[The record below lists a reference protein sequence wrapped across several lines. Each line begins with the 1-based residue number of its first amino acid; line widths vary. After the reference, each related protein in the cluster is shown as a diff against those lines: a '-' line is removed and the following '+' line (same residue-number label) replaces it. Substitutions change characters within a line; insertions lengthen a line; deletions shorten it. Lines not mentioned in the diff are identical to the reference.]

1 MKKNIFDH
9 YINLMNFISK
19 TIGPDYEI
27 TLLDA
32 TNSSKKIIAIV
43 NGHISGRDVGAGL
56 SPLAKKA
63 IKEKEYENAD
73 YIINRTSYAVSGKA
87 LRSSMFFIKDDKG
100 ELEGILCINFDDSRF
115 AELSSNIF
123 SLCHPDKYYAG
134 NTEINVSIKDN
145 EKSYGVEREEMGTLK
160 DTIENIIDR
169 DLEKYSVSV
178 DRLTQEE
185 RLAIIKRLDDKGIF
199 MMKGAVNSVSEKLK
213 CSQASTYRYLSMIR
227 QQG

>member
-1 MKKNIFDH
+1 MKKSIFDY
-9 YINLMNFISK
+9 YINVMNFISK

-32 TNSSKKIIAIV
+32 TSNPKKVIALV

-56 SPLAKKA
+56 SPLAQKA
-63 IKEKEYENAD
+63 ISEKEYENAD

-115 AELSSNIF
+115 SELSNNIF
-123 SLCHPDKYYAG
+123 SLCHPDKYYTG
-134 NTEINVSIKDN
+134 NTEINIGSFDS
-145 EKSYGVEREEMGTLK
+145 EKSYGVDREEK
-160 DTIENIIDR
+160 SSFKETIGNIVDR

-185 RLAIIKRLDDKGIF
+185 RLEIIKRLDEQGIF
-199 MMKGAVNSVSEKLK
+199 MMKGAVNTVSEKLK
-213 CSQASTYRYLSMIR
+213 CSPASTYRYLSMIR
-227 QQG
+227 Q

>member
-27 TLLDA
+27 TLLDT
-32 TNSSKKIIAIV
+32 TNSSKKIIALV

-56 SPLAKKA
+56 SPLAQKA
-63 IKEKEYENAD
+63 ITEKEYEQAD

-87 LRSSMFFIKDDKG
+87 LRSSMFFIKDERG
-100 ELEGILCINFDDSRF
+100 ELEGILCLNFDDSRY
-115 AELSSNIF
+115 AELSENLF
-123 SLCHPDKYYAG
+123 SLCHPDKYYSG
-134 NTEINVSIKDN
+134 NKEINIKIQEPD
-145 EKSYGVEREEMGTLK
+145 KPYGIEREEKGTLK
-160 DTIENIIDR
+160 ETIDHIIDK

-185 RLAIIKRLDDKGIF
+185 RLEIIERLDNQGVF
-199 MMKGAVNSVSEKLK
+199 MMKGAVSSVSEKLK

-227 QQG
+227 QKD